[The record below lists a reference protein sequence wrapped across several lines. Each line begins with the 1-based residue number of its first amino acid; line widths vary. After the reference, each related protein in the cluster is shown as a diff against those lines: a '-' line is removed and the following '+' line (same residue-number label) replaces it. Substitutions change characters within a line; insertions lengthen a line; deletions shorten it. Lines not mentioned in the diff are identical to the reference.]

1 MLHSR
6 GADFFF
12 SRLKNDVFG
21 HKSDTLCSSR
31 ADPILAFRE
40 LTSVSK
46 KNTHFMLHSR
56 GPDFSYQHLKIHV
69 FGHKIDPL
77 CSTRVDTIL
86 VFRALKSVLKVIN

>member
-31 ADPILAFRE
+31 ADPILAFRD
-40 LTSVSK
+40 LTSVFQVK
-46 KNTHFMLHSR
+46 KYKLKLHA
-56 GPDFSYQHLKIHV
+56 
-69 FGHKIDPL
+69 PL
-77 CSTRVDTIL
+77 ARTRFFLSTP
-86 VFRALKSVLKVIN
+86 

>member
-31 ADPILAFRE
+31 ADPILAFRD
-40 LTSVSK
+40 LTSVFQVK
-46 KNTHFMLHSR
+46 
-56 GPDFSYQHLKIHV
+56 KIHT
-69 FGHKIDPL
+69 L
-77 CSTRVDTIL
+77 CSTRADPIFPINT
-86 VFRALKSVLKVIN
+86 LKSMFLVIK